1 MVVRLTAP
9 ELAALRAALGDA
21 VLLGL
26 DPVTYRRVV
35 RLQARLDRAVA
46 LAERRARRPAE
57 GVGGRPPVTGPPS
70 LDDDLGANHP
80 HVVAAHVPPTILAPV
95 DVFAVPVFVAVR
107 VVIGTQ
113 VLVLAVLVLA
123 GLMLAVLV
131 PAHVAA
137 AQ

>member
-9 ELAALRAALGDA
+9 ELAALRATLGDA

-57 GVGGRPPVTGPPS
+57 GVGGALPSRARHHWMTISGRTTHTLLRRTYHRPS
-70 LDDDLGANHP
+70 S
-80 HVVAAHVPPTILAPV
+80 
-95 DVFAVPVFVAVR
+95 R
-107 VVIGTQ
+107 R
-113 VLVLAVLVLA
+113 
-123 GLMLAVLV
+123 
-131 PAHVAA
+131 
-137 AQ
+137 